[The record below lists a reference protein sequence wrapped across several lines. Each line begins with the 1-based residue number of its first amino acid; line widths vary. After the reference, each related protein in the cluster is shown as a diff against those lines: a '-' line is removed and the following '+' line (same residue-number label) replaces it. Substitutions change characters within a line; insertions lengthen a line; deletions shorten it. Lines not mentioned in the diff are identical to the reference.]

1 MLDDGSREYLATNLF
16 DPAITKDMFK
26 ERSEVPSFLL
36 PGRTE
41 MVSPLHFF
49 ERLRHS
55 LSLKMCIRDRY

>member
-1 MLDDGSREYLATNLF
+1 MEAMTR
-16 DPAITKDMFK
+16 I

-41 MVSPLHFF
+41 MVSPLYFF

-55 LSLKMCIRDRY
+55 LSLRTQK